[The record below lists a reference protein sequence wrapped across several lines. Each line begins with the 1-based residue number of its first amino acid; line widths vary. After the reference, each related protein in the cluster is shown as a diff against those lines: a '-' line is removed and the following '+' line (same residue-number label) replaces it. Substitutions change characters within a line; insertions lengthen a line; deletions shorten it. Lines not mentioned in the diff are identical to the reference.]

1 MNNTHASYDVVVV
14 GGGASGMMSAYCLA
28 LRGYKVLILE
38 KNTRLG
44 EKVRISGGGRCNI
57 TNAEYDTRTLLKK
70 YGKAEP
76 YLYSLFAQ
84 FGVKDTFTFFESR
97 GVTLVVEEHKRAFP
111 KSYNAN
117 DVVRVFEQ
125 GLKETRVTVR
135 NGEPV
140 KEVLHEDGSI
150 TGIRTEFGVYTA
162 KHYIFATGGVS
173 HKETGSTGDGFG
185 WLAKLGHTVIPAT
198 PSIVPLAVVDDWV
211 KVIAGSVLQDVKV
224 TFFVD
229 DKKQFSCKGNVLCT
243 HFGISGPTILNVAS
257 KVGVILPAGTVT
269 AHIDLFPSLDHK
281 ELGQNLLHL
290 FDTHKNRDVKNVLRE
305 FFGGETSR
313 GLLVALSSS
322 VDMSKKVH
330 SVTKEERSAIV
341 AMCKSMRI
349 TIEGLMGFDRAVVA
363 DGGVPLDEVDMKTMR
378 SLKVKNLSITG
389 DLLNINRPSGGYSLQ
404 LCWGTGSVAG
414 NTLVL

>member
-97 GVTLVVEEHKRAFP
+97 GVTLVVEEHKRTFP

-211 KVIAGSVLQDVKV
+211 KVIAGSTLQDVKV

-269 AHIDLFPSLDHK
+269 AHIDLF
-281 ELGQNLLHL
+281 
-290 FDTHKNRDVKNVLRE
+290 
-305 FFGGETSR
+305 
-313 GLLVALSSS
+313 
-322 VDMSKKVH
+322 
-330 SVTKEERSAIV
+330 
-341 AMCKSMRI
+341 
-349 TIEGLMGFDRAVVA
+349 
-363 DGGVPLDEVDMKTMR
+363 
-378 SLKVKNLSITG
+378 
-389 DLLNINRPSGGYSLQ
+389 LNF
-404 LCWGTGSVAG
+404 
-414 NTLVL
+414 